1 MAFSSQ
7 QDQKTR
13 MSVLVCGVNM
23 LNHYF
28 RPPKSTLTDDN
39 TDDCHSDSEDEA
51 STSAATQYAF
61 PEIDTQIQAA
71 IDAYGGGVFPK
82 LNFSSPKARFPLFC
96 SV

>member
-1 MAFSSQ
+1 
-7 QDQKTR
+7 
-13 MSVLVCGVNM
+13 
-23 LNHYF
+23 
-28 RPPKSTLTDDN
+28 LTDDN
-39 TDDCHSDSEDEA
+39 ADDCHSDSEDEA

-61 PEIDTQIQAA
+61 PEINTQIQAA